1 MAAKTVIFEKR
12 DTLATCVIFARLLAR
27 REVGQFARRLI
38 QVAIAPVARVAFGV
52 GADVRPRECRGCVI
66 VRWII

>member
-27 REVGQFARRLI
+27 REVGDFARRLI
-38 QVAIAPVARVAFGV
+38 QIALASPRVALGV
-52 GADVRPRECRGCVI
+52 GADVRPRECRGCVV
-66 VRWII
+66 VR